1 MDIVPTIQIDKHQQA
16 IQPDKLAE
24 LYRACH
30 DHQTLDHYKARHL
43 LMRFYLKRTISQQ
56 VTSHIT

>member
-1 MDIVPTIQIDKHQQA
+1 MDIVPAIQIDKHQQA

-30 DHQTLDHYKARHL
+30 DHQTSDHYKARHL
-43 LMRFYLKRTISQQ
+43 LMLFFI
-56 VTSHIT
+56 